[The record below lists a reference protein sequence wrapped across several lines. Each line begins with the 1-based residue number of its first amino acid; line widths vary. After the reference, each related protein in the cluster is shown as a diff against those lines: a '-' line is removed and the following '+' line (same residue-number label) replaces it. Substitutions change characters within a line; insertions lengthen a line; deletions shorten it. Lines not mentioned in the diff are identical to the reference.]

1 MREPSRSTQ
10 KLTTPATNLCPQV
23 TETELRDA
31 FKDAAFVWDVLMPLS
46 ADKKSKGFAFVTFTC
61 RADAELAIAKVNGT
75 EVRA

>member
-1 MREPSRSTQ
+1 
-10 KLTTPATNLCPQV
+10 V